1 MGTAEP
7 GGAVQG
13 DKRSAED
20 ARDYSVRTAVDLRSG
35 AAHASFARGRRFCA
49 EGPEAG
55 SAAVGLIRR
64 PASC

>member
-20 ARDYSVRTAVDLRSG
+20 ARDYARRLRSVPVDRVIG
-35 AAHASFARGRRFCA
+35 DFLFSLLNAA
-49 EGPEAG
+49 
-55 SAAVGLIRR
+55 LI
-64 PASC
+64 SCVTNANTPFGTS